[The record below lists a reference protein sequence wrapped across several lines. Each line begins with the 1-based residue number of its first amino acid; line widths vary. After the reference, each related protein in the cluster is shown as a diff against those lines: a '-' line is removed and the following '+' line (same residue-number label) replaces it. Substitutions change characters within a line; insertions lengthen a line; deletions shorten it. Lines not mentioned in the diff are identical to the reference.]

1 MRRGVIIGFVL
12 VIGIGSA
19 VWSEWRKAEAP
30 VSARALLNFIADAER
45 EASRVPLRLTRLSD
59 AEEIDIGNQ
68 LARRHTSSWPP
79 SGDPDRDRHVENYV
93 RTVGKRVSG
102 SAKRALPY
110 EIHYIPGRGFMNAFA
125 LPGGHVF
132 VGQGLL
138 SLMETEDQLAALLGH
153 EIEHVDLYHCAERV
167 QVESRARKIPLG
179 ELISLPVMIFQAGY
193 TKNQELESDREG
205 VWLAVR
211 AGYSPYGAIRMFEKF
226 EELRATYVIRAKN
239 PSQELSQV
247 TVEMLRD
254 YFRSHP
260 LPDERIQQIRD
271 LIGKHK
277 WEYRTKETPLEI
289 TVRKL

>member
-1 MRRGVIIGFVL
+1 MRRVFIIGIVL

-19 VWSEWRKAEAP
+19 VWSEWRKADAP

-59 AEEIDIGNQ
+59 AEEIDMGNQ
-68 LARRHTSSWPP
+68 LAGRHTSSWPP
-79 SGDPDRDRHVENYV
+79 SGDPDRDRQVQNYV

-102 SAKRALPY
+102 SAQRALPY
-110 EIHYIPGRGFMNAFA
+110 QFHYIPDPGFMNAFA
-125 LPGGHVF
+125 LPGGHVS

-138 SLMETEDQLAALLGH
+138 SLMETEDQLASVLGH

-167 QVESRARKIPLG
+167 QVEARSRKIPLG
-179 ELISLPVMIFQAGY
+179 ELIALPVMIFQAGY

-226 EELRATYVIRAKN
+226 EELRTTYVVRAKN
-239 PSQELSQV
+239 PPQELSQV
-247 TVEMLRD
+247 AVEMLRD

-271 LIGKHK
+271 LIGKHQ
-277 WEYRTKETPLEI
+277 WEDRKKETPLEVK
-289 TVRKL
+289 VRKL